1 MSSSGSRTKFY
12 LDKQDGKW
20 KGVCA
25 GIADYT
31 GVDALWIRLGV
42 AGMTLIAQQWWI
54 VVAYMV
60 VAWVA
65 EDKPNDLYVT
75 GEDAKFWQGVRTN
88 TKRSTAEVR
97 SKFRDIDR
105 RLADIELHYTSRN
118 KQLADEI
125 DSLR

>member
-1 MSSSGSRTKFY
+1 MSARTKFY
-12 LDKQDGKW
+12 LDPQDGKW

-31 GVDALWIRLGV
+31 GVEVLWVRLGV
-42 AGMTLIAQQWWI
+42 AAMTVIAQQWWI
-54 VVAYMV
+54 VIAYFII
-60 VAWVA
+60 AWVA
-65 EDKPNDLYVT
+65 ENKPNGLYDT
-75 GEDAKFWQGVRTN
+75 PEDAKFWQGMRSN
-88 TKRSTAEVR
+88 PKRSTAEVR

-118 KQLADEI
+118 SRLAEEI

>member
-1 MSSSGSRTKFY
+1 MSARTKFY
-12 LDKQDGKW
+12 LDPQDGKW

-31 GVDALWIRLGV
+31 GVDVLWVRLGV
-42 AGMTLIAQQWWI
+42 AAMTVIAQQWWI
-54 VVAYMV
+54 VIAYFV
-60 VAWVA
+60 IAWAA
-65 EDKPNDLYVT
+65 ENKPNGLYDT
-75 GEDAKFWQGVRTN
+75 PEDAKFWQGMRSN
-88 TKRSTAEVR
+88 PKRSTAEVR

-118 KQLADEI
+118 TWLAEEI

>member
-1 MSSSGSRTKFY
+1 MSARTKFY
-12 LDKQDGKW
+12 LDPQDGKW

-31 GVDALWIRLGV
+31 GVEVLWVRLGV
-42 AGMTLIAQQWWI
+42 AAMTVIAQQWWI
-54 VVAYMV
+54 VIAYFII
-60 VAWVA
+60 AWVA
-65 EDKPNDLYVT
+65 ENKPNGLYDT
-75 GEDAKFWQGVRTN
+75 PEDAKFWQGMRSN
-88 TKRSTAEVR
+88 PKRSTAEVR

-118 KQLADEI
+118 TRLAEEI